1 MGNYIMIKVRVKN
14 FQSLVDCEM
23 TIDGFT
29 TLTGKNNTG
38 KSALMRAIYSMF
50 TNPTYLPIAND
61 ITKPVEVELTGED
74 FHILWKKSKTDN
86 MYLIN
91 GVTYEKVDRDLPEA
105 LDKIGIHS
113 ININGKTI
121 FPQFA
126 MQLTGQ
132 LFLTNMP
139 GAYLSEAVA
148 DTDSVQLLT
157 DAYKLS
163 EKSRKSA
170 SSELKIRKKDL
181 SDTNKLLANYD
192 SFFNIKDEFEIL
204 TQDKNKIDLLTSE
217 IKTLKEIHTKITDYK
232 TTVRKLVGVDI
243 LISEIK
249 ELKFDTANRLL
260 EKRILVSDLLKNYN
274 TRKAELRTIDEF
286 NYTMEISNIECLLVS
301 IGDIKKTF
309 NSYFELLY
317 LRSKIETQKK
327 SLNEIPDVED
337 PVSVD
342 EIQKLKQLFNLV
354 TSLNSIIIQR
364 RLLSNE
370 ICDTTD
376 NINRLVTEHSQVKKD
391 ISVFL
396 KQQGKCPVCSV

>member
-1 MGNYIMIKVRVKN
+1 MIKVRVKN

-23 TIDGFT
+23 LIDGFT

-38 KSALMRAIYSMF
+38 KSALIRAIYSMF

-61 ITKPVEVELTGED
+61 ITKPVEVELTGD
-74 FHILWKKSKTDN
+74 GFHILWKKSKTDN
-86 MYLIN
+86 MYVID

-105 LDKIGIHS
+105 LNKIGINS

-139 GAYLSEAVA
+139 GSYLSEAVA

-163 EKSRKSA
+163 EKSRKNA
-170 SSELKIRKKDL
+170 TSELKIRKKDL
-181 SDTNKLLANYD
+181 VDTNKTLASYD
-192 SFFNIKDEFEIL
+192 SFFSIKDEFEIL
-204 TQDKNKIDLLTSE
+204 TQDKSAIDLLTGK
-217 IKTLKEIHTKITDYK
+217 IKILKDIYTKITTCK
-232 TTVRKLVGVDI
+232 NTLSKLVNVNSV
-243 LISEIK
+243 ISDMK
-249 ELKFDTANRLL
+249 ELKFDDINILL
-260 EKRILVSDLLKNYN
+260 EKRITVTDLLKNYSI
-274 TRKAELRTIDEF
+274 RKKELNSIEAFDSKVES
-286 NYTMEISNIECLLVS
+286 NNIENLILCV
-301 IGDIKKTF
+301 GDIKKVF
-309 NSYFELLY
+309 NSYFELLS
-317 LRSKIETQKK
+317 LRSKIENQRKV
-327 SLNEIPDVED
+327 LDEIPDVED

-342 EIQKLKQLFNLV
+342 EVNKLKQLFNLL
-354 TSLNSIIIQR
+354 TSLNSLIIQR

-370 ICDTTD
+370 ICDTTNSVD
-376 NINRLVTEHSQVKKD
+376 RLVTEHSQIKKD
-391 ISVFL
+391 IAVFL